1 MVIMS
6 PYYNLQRDPGRCAV
20 AGLTMEVRLDAGPE
34 HRRTSRRKEVGVMKN
49 KLNKVAHAAIGGAVG
64 AGVGAL
70 FGGPIGAIIGA
81 ALASYIGHDHWR

>member
-1 MVIMS
+1 
-6 PYYNLQRDPGRCAV
+6 
-20 AGLTMEVRLDAGPE
+20 MEVRLDGGTGP
-34 HRRTSRRKEVGVMKN
+34 RAISRRKEVGVMKD
-49 KLNKVAHAAIGGAVG
+49 KLDKVVHAAVGGAVG